1 MRASFNEALA
11 TDSVEQAKTGAHKGK
26 VRPVESLELGKSA
39 AMHKA
44 YHAPHAIDPD
54 APMPGN
60 VTGTFAKPCYMGSK
74 SKSGNSKMGGKY

>member
-1 MRASFNEALA
+1 MRASFSKGGIA

-26 VRPVESLELGKSA
+26 VKPAESLGLGNSA

-44 YHAPHAIDPD
+44 YHASHPIDPD

-60 VTGTFAKPCYMGSK
+60 VTGTFAKPCYMGK
-74 SKSGNSKMGGKY
+74 SKSKMGGKY